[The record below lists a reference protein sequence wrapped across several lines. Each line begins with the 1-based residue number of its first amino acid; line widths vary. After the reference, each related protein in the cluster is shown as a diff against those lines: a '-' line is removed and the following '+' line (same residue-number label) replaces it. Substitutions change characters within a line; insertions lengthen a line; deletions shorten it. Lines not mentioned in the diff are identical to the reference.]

1 MIRALLLALAVSL
14 AAAPTSL
21 AQSRLQVT
29 ATSADLKSLV
39 EAVGGERVAVES
51 LAQPE
56 HDPHT
61 VEIKPAQLARLRSAE
76 LVVKVGLDHEPW
88 LARLPLRQV
97 KVLDLS
103 RSVPL
108 LQTTV
113 PRLRAERNVHVHAHG
128 NTHYWLDPRRA
139 APMTEA
145 ILTTLAELSP
155 TDEAAFAARRTA
167 FLDEL
172 GRRVAAWE
180 EQLRPH
186 RGARIVVMHDS
197 WSYMADWLGFHIVAA
212 AEPHPGIAPSPGE
225 VATLITRMREARV
238 PLVLAEPHANAALVR
253 HIAENTGA
261 KAVVLRPSGFDYIG
275 LFESNIAKLAAALK
289 RD

>member
-1 MIRALLLALAVSL
+1 MIRPLLLALAVSL
-14 AAAPTSL
+14 ATAPTSL
-21 AQSRLQVT
+21 AQSRLQIT

-56 HDPHT
+56 QDPHT

-76 LVVKVGLDHEPW
+76 LLVKVGLDHEPW
-88 LARLPLRQV
+88 LTRLPVRQM

-103 RSVPL
+103 RAVPL

-113 PRLRAERNVHVHAHG
+113 PRLRAELNVHVHAHG

-139 APMTEA
+139 APLTDA
-145 ILTTLAELSP
+145 ILTALTEMSP
-155 TDEAAFAARRTA
+155 ADKAAFAARRAA

-172 GRRVAAWE
+172 GRRITGWE
-180 EQLRPH
+180 ELLRPH
-186 RGARIVVMHDS
+186 LGARIVVMHDS
-197 WSYMADWLGFHIVAA
+197 WSYMADWLGLQIVAA

-225 VATLITRMREARV
+225 VATLIKRMREARV
-238 PLVLAEPHANAALVR
+238 HLILAEPHANAALVR
-253 HIAENTGA
+253 HIADNTGA
-261 KAVVLRPSGFDYIG
+261 KAVTLNPSSLDYIQ
-275 LFESNIAKLAAALK
+275 LFEANIAKLAAALK

>member
-1 MIRALLLALAVSL
+1 MLAVIL
-14 AAAPTSL
+14 AAAPTSNAD
-21 AQSRLQVT
+21 AQSRLQIT

-39 EAVGGERVAVES
+39 EAVGGGRVAVES
-51 LAQPE
+51 LSQPE
-56 HDPHT
+56 QDPHT
-61 VEIKPAQLARLRSAE
+61 VEVKPAQLARLRSAQ
-76 LVVKVGLDHEPW
+76 LLVKVGLDHEPW
-88 LARLPLRQV
+88 LARLPIGQT

-145 ILTTLAELSP
+145 ILTALAELSP
-155 TDEAAFAARRTA
+155 ADKAQFEARRAA

-172 GRRVAAWE
+172 AHKITAWE
-180 EQLRPH
+180 ERLRPH
-186 RGARIVVMHDS
+186 RGTRIVVMHDS
-197 WSYMADWLGFHIVAA
+197 WSYKADWLGLQVVAA

-225 VATLITRMREARV
+225 VATLIKRMREARV
-238 PLVLAEPHANAALVR
+238 PLILAEPHANAALVR
-253 HIAENTGA
+253 HIADNTGA
-261 KAVVLRPSGFDYIG
+261 KAVVLNPSGLDYIQ
-275 LFESNIAKLAAALK
+275 LFEANVAKLAAALK